1 MTSKKVFGIVSY
13 FPNNDTE
20 YHIET
25 RRERSRRCSELLLT
39 LEKYWP
45 EIDILIIAQNW
56 QDFTIPNIKN
66 KVIRYDYDKLG
77 ITGARRELR
86 SKFLESQYDY
96 LIMLD
101 DDGIISCEDPS
112 IYMNEIDN
120 HPDGI
125 GVIRHTACP
134 LMLLAISKY
143 VYSKID
149 IPDIEAEKGQTFEDD
164 LFVARCFAQFP
175 DKAFDFPKDCVTET
189 SFKYTGEGACP
200 STWARENNYDW
211 EGMRRVS
218 KALIDAASRKEFKE
232 DNKDNEI
239 DIVIPYVDASDKHW
253 RSDFS
258 TSTGIYSISGVR
270 FRSWG
275 TLKYLFRSI
284 AENMTFVRNIILLV
298 SRESQVPEWINRDNV
313 RIVLHKDFIPKEFLP
328 TFNSCTIECFLYRI
342 SDLSEKFI
350 YFNDDMFVL
359 NKMNASDFFT
369 EGKPHIKFLY
379 HDSYANNLYR
389 YHCRNALDMIANAL
403 KAEKY
408 PVGKLVC
415 PEHTPSAMLKSTVD
429 KVGDICNISIRN
441 SISKLRMKQNLNQY
455 MYHYYEFYT
464 NNYIDDLY
472 TYLYIEVKDK
482 LDTIRYV
489 IKDSEIQLL
498 CLNDSDKIK
507 DYKKVRHNLIDI
519 FEEKFPNKCKYEI

>member
-13 FPNNDTE
+13 FPDNDTA

-25 RRERSRRCSELLLT
+25 RRERSRRFSELLLT

-45 EIDILIIAQNW
+45 NIDILIIAQNW
-56 QDFTIPNIKN
+56 QDFTIPTIKN

-86 SKFLESQYDY
+86 SKFLESNYDY

-101 DDGIISCEDPS
+101 DDAMITCEDPS
-112 IYMNEIDN
+112 AYISEIDN

-125 GVIRHTACP
+125 GVIRHHSCS
-134 LMLLAISKY
+134 LMLCAISKY
-143 VYSKID
+143 VYSRID
-149 IPDIEAEKGQTFEDD
+149 MPDIEAEKGQTFEDD

-175 DKAFDFPKDCVTET
+175 DKAFDFPKECITET

-200 STWARENNYDW
+200 SSWAKENKYDW
-211 EGMRRVS
+211 DGMRRVS
-218 KALIDAASRKEFKE
+218 KSLIDAANRKSFKE

-239 DIVIPYVDASDKHW
+239 DIVIPFVNSADKNW
-253 RSDFS
+253 RNDFS
-258 TSTGIYSISGVR
+258 KATGIYSISGVR
-270 FRSWG
+270 FRSWD

-284 AENMTFVRNIILLV
+284 SENLPFIRNIVLIV
-298 SRESQVPEWINRDNV
+298 SRESQVPIWVNKENV
-313 RIVLHKDFIPKEFLP
+313 RIILHKDFIPKEFLP
-328 TFNSCTIECFLYRI
+328 TFNSCTIESFLYNI
-342 SDLSEKFI
+342 PNLSEKFI

-359 NKMNASDFFT
+359 NKMSASDFFT

-379 HDSYANNLYR
+379 LDSYANNLYR
-389 YHCRNALDMIANAL
+389 CHCRNALDLIANTL
-403 KAEKY
+403 KVEKY

-415 PEHTPSAMLKSTVD
+415 QEHTPTAMLKSTLD
-429 KVGDICNISIRN
+429 KVGDICNIPIRN
-441 SISKLRMKQNLNQY
+441 SISKLRMKHNLNQY
-455 MYHYYEFYT
+455 IYTYYQFYT

-472 TYLYIEVKDK
+472 TYIYLEVKDN
-482 LDTIRYV
+482 LETIRYV
-489 IKDSEIQLL
+489 IEDSEIQLV

-507 DYKKVRHNLIDI
+507 DYKKVKEQVLTI
-519 FEEKFPNKCKYEI
+519 FENKFPNKCKYEI